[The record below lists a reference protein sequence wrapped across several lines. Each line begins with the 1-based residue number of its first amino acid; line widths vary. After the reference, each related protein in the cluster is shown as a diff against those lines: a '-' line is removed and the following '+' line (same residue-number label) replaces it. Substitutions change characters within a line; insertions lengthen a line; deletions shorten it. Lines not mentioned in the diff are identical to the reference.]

1 MPCGEHIF
9 VTKSSALQQYILPMG
24 RSGCTLELMSTDSL
38 EREQV
43 CQWFRMLLQSRKL
56 ARGASLYREKQVE
69 ELPKAE
75 LPRGPVIQPDLS
87 PSHGMHM
94 HTPKVLPEHVYYLV

>member
-1 MPCGEHIF
+1 MVQNAF
-9 VTKSSALQQYILPMG
+9 TKQKVGTGSKFI
-24 RSGCTLELMSTDSL
+24 
-38 EREQV
+38 
-43 CQWFRMLLQSRKL
+43 W
-56 ARGASLYREKQVE
+56 EKQVE

-94 HTPKVLPEHVYYLV
+94 HTPKVLPERVYYLV